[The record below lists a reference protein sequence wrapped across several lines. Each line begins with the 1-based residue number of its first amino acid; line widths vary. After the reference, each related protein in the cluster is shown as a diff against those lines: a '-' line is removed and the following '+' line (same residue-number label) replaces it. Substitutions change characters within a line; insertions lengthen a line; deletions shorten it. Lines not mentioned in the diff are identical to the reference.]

1 MIDEKRIKQEYDL
14 WIELLEKTG
23 NKDLLKDPYN
33 VWLEA
38 WHVSQ
43 IKKDPVA
50 AGS

>member
-1 MIDEKRIKQEYDL
+1 MNEQEIRKEYDM

-23 NKDLLKDPYN
+23 NKDLLNDPYN

-43 IKKDPVA
+43 IKKDPTE